1 MLRVALHCYV
11 PVTFSTR
18 CIPYDNVF
26 FVDASVV
33 ADIVRYNT
41 EVFLNTRYEEASILW
56 SHHEE
61 TREYI
66 YTYSFNEKMT

>member
-1 MLRVALHCYV
+1 MIM
-11 PVTFSTR
+11 F
-18 CIPYDNVF
+18 I